1 MVIYI
6 KVGKDLTK
14 TLCILDTG
22 SSQTSIDEDFARSLG
37 IPLSVPKTR
46 TLAYLDREA
55 TLSTSSCTFELTSQ
69 DQTYICLIQAEAV
82 KGFSNNCKMWP
93 WSNFLVNHPHLQGI
107 KVPLSPVPPLGT
119 VIIGTDNPD
128 LHTALEYRRSARPG
142 RPVAIRTVLGWGFFG
157 PDPPGEDASPADAP
171 SAPLTPAYKTTGAVL
186 ADIINRQFDLEN
198 IGALEQ
204 ALPPSGDMSTGPKAV
219 QAWTP
224 EERLAETM
232 MSVTPEAGK
241 EGLYYRGR
249 IPWKNG
255 HHSRLVGNFH
265 GVKTRQEKSHTLQS
279 LEKKGVRS
287 EEVSAILAGYL
298 EKGYIEAVPAMEERQ
313 GWYLPF
319 FEVVNRQKST
329 PIRLVFD
336 AKARHRGVS
345 LNQEILDTP
354 NRLRDLTI
362 VLTRMRRYRFVLA
375 GDITEMFLQIRLHD
389 EDKQYHRFLH
399 EGKHYQWTRIL
410 FGNKASPNLSQ
421 KVLQTLCERE
431 TGFPQARETVEK
443 SCYMDDCIDSRDSEK
458 ELVQLAIQL
467 PALLKK
473 AGMTICKMYSNS
485 QKTIAVIPPPLVA
498 KGMSF
503 KDKDPVFHAQKVLG
517 LVYDPVGDKLTYD
530 VRFNRPSTWR
540 ESLGLKVW
548 TKRGILQTIA
558 SHYDPLGLAAPLTIG
573 PRRFFQK
580 VWSKELEWDDPLEP
594 TLQESWETELR
605 SLLRMRDLSFPRWTG
620 SLKRFPPQ
628 LHVYCDASSETYA
641 CALYLRTQDGENITT
656 SLLAAK
662 ARVTSTKAQSVSR
675 SELDACVLGA
685 RMARH
690 YNAALELSAKKIFFY
705 TDSTNALF
713 WLTSSPKSL
722 KVFVQRR
729 VAEILALT
737 EESSWGHVPTG
748 DNPADIPTRI
758 VDEDFQSWLP
768 LWKHGPMQLRDPQ
781 YCFAPFQ
788 GHTHKVP
795 ENYSDEIKETVL
807 LSQEADRYHFVYK
820 LASRLSV
827 GRCYDGYRKLIR
839 ILGLVCRA
847 FKGPRPEKA
856 WQTEANNLF
865 YRAAQ
870 SASFLEDVQRITE
883 GRRPNLGGNL
893 HKWAPF
899 VDDAGVL
906 RSRSRLEGSSHLD
919 LDFKYPA
926 ILSAK
931 ERLTRLMV
939 ESYHRTFKHPI
950 GTGLMLAKLQK
961 RCVILG
967 LRRFAQD
974 LTNSCVICRKLNP
987 GCPGQL
993 MGPISADISG
1003 LRQRAFAVIGIDF
1016 AGPFHLKGAGRGLRA
1031 PVRSVLVITCLQTR
1045 AVHFEVCGDQTTY
1058 AVVMALIRF
1067 ASLRGDPDVIYSDNQ
1082 TSFLGT
1088 RKEIENV
1095 YRDKQ
1100 GKGPLWKTIT
1110 PRAPHQGGRW
1120 ERMVRAMK
1128 RALKVVGGSA
1138 LLKEEEFITVLHQA
1152 ADLLN
1157 SRPLSLGTSG
1167 DLSSAL
1173 TPNHFLVGR
1182 IDTRLAGGKVRNATK
1197 LLGIRYR
1204 YLQRTLDELW
1214 ARFMDEVLVL
1224 GRERE
1229 KWRTPRENLRVGM
1242 PVLVL
1247 SAEPLKKEW
1256 TLGLVTEVL
1265 QGPDGYIRSA
1275 MVRTPTGELCRAVIH
1290 LVPLPDPLPDLQQRE
1305 Q

>member
-1 MVIYI
+1 MVVYAKI
-6 KVGKDLTK
+6 GKSLTK

-22 SSQTSIDEDFARSLG
+22 SSQTSIDEDFAKSLG
-37 IPLSVPKTR
+37 IPLGEPRVR
-46 TLAYLDREA
+46 TLAYLDRQA
-55 TLSTSSCTFELTSQ
+55 TLSTSACTFELVSQ
-69 DQTYICLIQAEAV
+69 DKTYVCPIQAETV
-82 KGFSNNCKMWP
+82 RGFSNNCRMWP

-128 LHTALEYRRSARPG
+128 LHTALEYRRAARPG
-142 RPVAIRTVLGWGFFG
+142 RPVAIRTLLGWGFFG

-171 SAPLTPAYKTTGAVL
+171 TSTLTPVYKTTGAVL
-186 ADIINRQFDLEN
+186 AEIINRQFELEN

-204 ALPPSGDMSTGPKAV
+204 ALPPSGDMSTGPKAI

-224 EERLAETM
+224 EERLAEAM
-232 MSVTPEAGK
+232 MSVTSEAG
-241 EGLYYRGR
+241 ETGEFYRGK

-265 GVKTRQEKSHTLQS
+265 GVKTRQEKSHTPQS
-279 LEKKGVRS
+279 LEKKGVHP

-298 EKGYIEAVPAMEERQ
+298 EKGYIEAVPAIEERQ

-336 AKARHRGVS
+336 AKAKHRGIS

-362 VLTRMRRYRFVLA
+362 VLTRMRRFRFVLA
-375 GDITEMFLQIRLHD
+375 GDITEMFLQIRLHE
-389 EDKQYHRFLH
+389 EDKQYHRFIH
-399 EGKHYQWTRIL
+399 ERKHYQWTRIL

-431 TGFPQARETVEK
+431 TSFPQARETVEK

-458 ELVQLAIQL
+458 ELVQLVIQL
-467 PALLKK
+467 PTMLKK

-485 QKTIAVIPPPLVA
+485 RKAIAVIPPPLAA

-503 KDKDPVFHAQKVLG
+503 EDKDLVFHSQKVLG
-517 LVYDPVGDKLTYD
+517 LVYNPAGDELTYD
-530 VRFNRPSTWR
+530 VRFDQPSAWR

-573 PRRFFQK
+573 PRRFFQR
-580 VWSKELEWDDPLEP
+580 VWSRELEWDDALDPA
-594 TLQESWETELR
+594 LQENWEMELR

-620 SLKRFPPQ
+620 SLKRLPPE

-641 CALYLRTQDGENITT
+641 CALYLRTQNGEEVVTN
-656 SLLAAK
+656 LLAAK

-690 YNAALELSAKKIFFY
+690 YNAALELSAKRIFFY

-713 WLTSSPKSL
+713 WLTSPPKSL

-748 DNPADIPTRI
+748 DNPADVPTRV

-768 LWKHGPMQLRDPQ
+768 LWKYGPVPLQSPQ
-781 YCFAPFQ
+781 YQFVPFQ
-788 GHTHKVP
+788 GQAHKVP
-795 ENYSDEIKETVL
+795 DNYSDEIKETVL
-807 LSQEADRYHFVYK
+807 LAQQASPYDFVHS
-820 LASRLSV
+820 LAGRLSV
-827 GRCYDGYRKLIR
+827 GRQCDGYRKLIR
-839 ILGLVCRA
+839 ILEHICRA
-847 FKGPRPEKA
+847 FRGPQPDEA
-856 WQTEANNLF
+856 WRARARNLF

-870 SASFLEDVQRITE
+870 SASFKEDLQRIAE
-883 GRRPNLGGNL
+883 DQGPDPGGSL
-893 HKWAPF
+893 PKWAPF
-899 VDDAGVL
+899 LDDAGVL
-906 RSRSRLEGSSHLD
+906 RSRSRLENCAHLD
-919 LDFKYPA
+919 LEFKYPA
-926 ILSAK
+926 ILSVK
-931 ERLTRLMV
+931 DRLTRLMV
-939 ESYHRTFKHPI
+939 ESYHQTFKHPV
-950 GTGLMLAKLQK
+950 GTSLMLAKLQR
-961 RCVILG
+961 RCIILG

-974 LTNSCVICRKLNP
+974 LTNSCVVCKKLNP
-987 GCPGQL
+987 GSPEQL

-1031 PVRSVLVITCLQTR
+1031 PIRSVLVITCLQTR

-1088 RKEIENV
+1088 RKEIEDV
-1095 YRDKQ
+1095 YRGKQ
-1100 GKGPLWKTIT
+1100 GKGPIWKTIT

-1120 ERMVRAMK
+1120 ERMVKAMK

-1138 LLKEEEFITVLHQA
+1138 LLKEEEFVTILHQS

-1167 DLSSAL
+1167 NLSSAL

-1204 YLQRTLDELW
+1204 YLEKTLDGLW

-1229 KWRTPRENLRVGM
+1229 KWRAPRENLRVGT

-1247 SAEPLKKEW
+1247 SAEPLKREW
-1256 TLGLVTEVL
+1256 TLGLVTEVH
-1265 QGPDGYIRSA
+1265 QGSDGYVRSA
-1275 MVRTPTGELCRAVIH
+1275 TVKTPTAELRRAVVH
-1290 LVPLPDPLPDLQQRE
+1290 RVPLPDPLPNPQQGE
-1305 Q
+1305 